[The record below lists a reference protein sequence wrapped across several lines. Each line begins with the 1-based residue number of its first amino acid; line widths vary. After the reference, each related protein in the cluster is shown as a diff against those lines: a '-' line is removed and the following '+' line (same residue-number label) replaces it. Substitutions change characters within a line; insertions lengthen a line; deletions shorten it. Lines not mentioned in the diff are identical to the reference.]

1 MNLNVLLLGSG
12 GREHAMAWKISQSE
26 MLDTLYVAPG
36 NPGTM
41 QVAENVSLSLDNFE
55 EIRSFI
61 EANEIHLT
69 VIGPE
74 KPLVNGI
81 VDYLEE
87 FGHKVFGPSQA
98 AAKLEGSKSFAN
110 AIMKKNSIPT
120 ADYKTFTQDQI
131 DNVLPYIQQKDDYPV
146 VLKADGLAGGKGVFV
161 CQTEEEI
168 QQQIIK
174 FQNGGSLEKATPT
187 LVVEEFMQGEEVSVF
202 AISDGQTA
210 KIIHNAQDHKRVDD
224 GDTGLNTGGMGAYC
238 PTPVLTDEL
247 LQQVEKEILLPAIS
261 SMILEGHPYRGIL
274 YCGLMIT
281 DEGPKVVEFNCRFGD
296 PEGQVILA
304 SLQSDLLKLI
314 WCTVN
319 GKLFDNKITLDQK
332 YYCCVVLTSGG
343 YPESYKTGKTINGLD
358 EISEEA
364 MVFHAGTRVENGELL
379 TDGGRVLNVVCSG
392 ETLEDAI
399 RNTYREVKKI
409 SFEGMHYRSDIG
421 VKGLVHLED

>member
-314 WCTVN
+314 WCTVD